1 MIFLILIYVKI
12 TIDCYFQLLLP
23 LLLLFWTIKYSYPN
37 HDVSASEESA
47 LPSKRFLLHCE
58 GKRPIFPP
66 PSSSSLPRFNLPLS
80 FPSRESKRV
89 KPSFNFHP
97 PLIGERVSSPPFS
110 KFTQRDRI
118 VIWTRNHLHLPEMN
132 ANQLYICVYIY
143 MSSR

>member
-1 MIFLILIYVKI
+1 MLFPIII
-12 TIDCYFQLLLP
+12 TIIIIILNDKILVSQSRCIRIRRIGITIEKIPSPLWRKKANLL
-23 LLLLFWTIKYSYPN
+23 
-37 HDVSASEESA
+37 
-47 LPSKRFLLHCE
+47 
-58 GKRPIFPP
+58 P

-89 KPSFNFHP
+89 KPSFSFHP